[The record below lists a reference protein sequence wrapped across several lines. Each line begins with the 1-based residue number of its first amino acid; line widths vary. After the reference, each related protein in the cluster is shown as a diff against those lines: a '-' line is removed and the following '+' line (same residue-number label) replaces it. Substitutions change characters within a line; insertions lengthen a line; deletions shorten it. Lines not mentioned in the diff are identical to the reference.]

1 MGKPEV
7 RTPASWSCSMKPGDL
22 VRHKKNK
29 TVHLVTAVREIKG
42 EVRYVHLSDRHQ
54 QQVFYLADL
63 ELISEAR

>member
-7 RTPASWSCSMKPGDL
+7 RTPASWSYSMKPGDL

-42 EVRYVHLSDRHQ
+42 EVRYVHLSDRNQ

-63 ELISEAR
+63 ELINES